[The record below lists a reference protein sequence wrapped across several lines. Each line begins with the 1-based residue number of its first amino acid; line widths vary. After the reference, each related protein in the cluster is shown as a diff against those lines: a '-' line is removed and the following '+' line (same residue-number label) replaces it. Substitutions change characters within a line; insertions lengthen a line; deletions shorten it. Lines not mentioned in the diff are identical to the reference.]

1 MLGHSNS
8 AVGRLQ
14 SVQMMGVS
22 PHNLER
28 REKERGRGEMG
39 ESGRKN
45 GEELRGEEG
54 RSRGGEMME
63 KGRGGEGK
71 KE

>member
-8 AVGRLQ
+8 VVGRPQ

-28 REKERGRGEMG
+28 REEERGMG
-39 ESGRKN
+39 EREKKDGR
-45 GEELRGEEG
+45 EEG
-54 RSRGGEMME
+54 RSVCAGGENCDWM
-63 KGRGGEGK
+63 RGELWQGEG
-71 KE
+71 